1 MAGCYDTLVAV
12 SRLGRVFK
20 REVLSSVD
28 LSGPLRIVDI
38 GCGTGMLMHEAGKRH
53 TRLEMIGIDPDPEM
67 LRRAK
72 HRTSNLKNR
81 ISLVR
86 GFGTWIDLPGQSVD
100 VCFSALTFHHLS
112 RAQKQKTAAEA
123 YKVLKN
129 RGRLVVADFRHMRF
143 PFLSRFFLFENSGYL
158 RENFEGAVAVSIRQA
173 GFSTI
178 REIRR
183 PFSLVSIIV
192 AEKG

>member
-1 MAGCYDTLVAV
+1 MPEHTLSRGDDYDENFVSALKYRADWLGGCYDALVTV
-12 SRLGRVFK
+12 SRLGRMFK

-28 LSGPLRIVDI
+28 LSGSLRIVDI

-86 GFGTWIDLPGQSVD
+86 GFGT
-100 VCFSALTFHHLS
+100 
-112 RAQKQKTAAEA
+112 
-123 YKVLKN
+123 
-129 RGRLVVADFRHMRF
+129 
-143 PFLSRFFLFENSGYL
+143 
-158 RENFEGAVAVSIRQA
+158 
-173 GFSTI
+173 
-178 REIRR
+178 
-183 PFSLVSIIV
+183 
-192 AEKG
+192 